1 MEKAKVREELINLLR
16 KVEGFAYVRVSE
28 VADDLDVP
36 VRMHDEEEF
45 ARLRESIKTEG
56 IIVPL
61 ILLKRK
67 ERSGYVLVDGRNRL
81 KAAKELG
88 LEEVPALIYSYEG
101 YDDDLKVEEA
111 KYLAIVLEQARRH
124 LSQKELEE
132 IVKNT
137 SLYLRKVLTSRH
149 EVCKSVLG
157 LLKDVFADEFG
168 ETRDDEEEKSS
179 KLKKAYEE
187 EIRKKNEEIEE
198 LKRQI
203 EEYNEQINSLKR
215 SLEKLETREKDEE
228 DVFLDAKY
236 FSAEVDELS
245 EEERERIVREV
256 EERERERYLAQLKE
270 YEKMMKDLKETLDK
284 KENEVKVLN
293 EKLKLVFKRTE
304 EVKRVLGEVIG
315 LNALSKKAELL
326 LEEAKGMDHLLFELV
341 TANLS
346 YTDEEWKA
354 FYEKWKEVKSYL
366 DYVDKKVEETLMICN
381 PKAEEFELLEKDETI
396 QKLKKLNKLEEIKK
410 TKQKAF
416 F

>member
-1 MEKAKVREELINLLR
+1 MEKAKVKEELINLLR

-45 ARLRESIKTEG
+45 ARLKESIKTEG
-56 IIVPL
+56 IIIPL

-67 ERSGYVLVDGRNRL
+67 ERSGYILVDGRNRL

-88 LEEVPALIYSYEG
+88 LKEVPALIYSYEG
-101 YDDDLKVEEA
+101 YDDDLKIEEA

-132 IVKNT
+132 IIKNT
-137 SLYLRKVLTSRH
+137 SLYLRKVLSSRY

-157 LLKDVFADEFG
+157 SLKDVFADEFD
-168 ETRDDEEEKSS
+168 ETKDDEEEKLL
-179 KLKKAYEE
+179 KLKEAYEE

-203 EEYNEQINSLKR
+203 EEYDKQISFLR
-215 SLEKLETREKDEE
+215 ESLEKLESREE

-245 EEERERIVREV
+245 EEEREKIVREV

-270 YEKMMKDLKETLDK
+270 YEKMMRDLKETLDK
-284 KENEVKVLN
+284 KENEVKMLN

-315 LNALSKKAELL
+315 LNALLKKAELL
-326 LEEAKGMDHLLFELV
+326 LEEAKGMDHILFELV
-341 TANLS
+341 TVNLS

-366 DYVDKKVEETLMICN
+366 DYIDKKVEETLMICN
-381 PKAEEFELLEKDETI
+381 PKADEFELLEKDETI

-410 TKQKAF
+410 SKQKTF